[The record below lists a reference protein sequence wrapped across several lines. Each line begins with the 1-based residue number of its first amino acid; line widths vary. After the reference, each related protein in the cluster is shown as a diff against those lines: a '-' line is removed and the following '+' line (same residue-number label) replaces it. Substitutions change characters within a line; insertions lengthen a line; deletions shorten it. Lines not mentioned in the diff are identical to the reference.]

1 MLINLMIFSSRTNS
15 GRLREHNANL
25 EAPFLV
31 RVAIFSSHNFEKS
44 TNLSSG
50 MDPKQ
55 SYLSMRRRI
64 VHCASVYI
72 DCDTGYTLIET
83 S

>member
-31 RVAIFSSHNFEKS
+31 
-44 TNLSSG
+44 NLSSG

-72 DCDTGYTLIET
+72 DCGTGYTLIET